1 MLKKTVKYYDF
12 NGDEA
17 NETLY
22 FNLTTTE
29 VAKLA
34 AEFGGDIEKYIKKIT
49 AAEDMNAMLTFIEK
63 LILASYGVKSE
74 DGKRFMK
81 TAALREEFESS
92 AVYAELFEQ
101 LLMNPEE
108 AKAFGEGLAHG
119 ARKK

>member
-17 NETLY
+17 SETLY

-34 AEFGGDIEKYIKKIT
+34 AQFSGDIEKHIKRIT

>member
-17 NETLY
+17 SETLY

-29 VAKLA
+29 VAKLSA
-34 AEFGGDIEKYIKKIT
+34 GFGGDIEKYIKKIT

-101 LLMNPEE
+101 LLTNPEE

>member
-17 NETLY
+17 SETLY

-29 VAKLA
+29 VAKLS
-34 AEFGGDIEKYIKKIT
+34 AEFGGDIEKHIKRIT

-63 LILASYGVKSE
+63 LILASYGEKSE
-74 DGKRFMK
+74 DGKRFAK

-101 LLMNPEE
+101 LLLNPEE

>member
-22 FNLTTTE
+22 FNLTTAE
-29 VAKLA
+29 VAKLSS
-34 AEFGGDIEKYIKKIT
+34 EFGGDIEKHIKRIT
-49 AAEDMNAMLTFIEK
+49 RAEDMNAMLTFIEK